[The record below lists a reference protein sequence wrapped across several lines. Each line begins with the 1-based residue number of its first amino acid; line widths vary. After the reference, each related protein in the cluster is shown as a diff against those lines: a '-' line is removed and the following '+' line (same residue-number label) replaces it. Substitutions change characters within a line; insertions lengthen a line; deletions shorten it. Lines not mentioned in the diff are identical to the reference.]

1 MAAPDKMRLVVWLG
15 RWLIAI
21 GENLMLSSP
30 GVCFLL
36 YVYQVWSTLKSRVGF
51 NKVS

>member
-21 GENLMLSSP
+21 GENLNVIITWSLLPSMCLP
-30 GVCFLL
+30 GLVNFEI
-36 YVYQVWSTLKSRVGF
+36 SRGF
-51 NKVS
+51 